1 MSGFL
6 GGGEALGLPIIF
18 NRVVPLLLTSH
29 FGLSYKIS
37 FKQRVPKKNQTKSN

>member
-18 NRVVPLLLTSH
+18 NRVVPLLLTSQ
-29 FGLSYKIS
+29 FGLAYKIS
-37 FKQRVPKKNQTKSN
+37 FKQRLPKKNQTKSN